1 LPPRQN
7 ADGAFHG
14 ELSYAAF
21 AGFGDRDRNFLLAR
35 RSFSGVAED
44 KRDQIVFRRTNPSNC
59 KLQSEEGV
67 LLGWDLA
74 ERIVG
79 SEFERY
85 RAARSGRLQSLDC
98 TRDKKAGP
106 STARQEEQKRAE

>member
-1 LPPRQN
+1 VSTSGGASLVLNWFKVAARQN

-21 AGFGDRDRNFLLAR
+21 AGFGDRDRNFLFAR

-79 SEFERY
+79 SEFERS
-85 RAARSGRLQSLDC
+85 RGEERPASVPRLHSG
-98 TRDKKAGP
+98 
-106 STARQEEQKRAE
+106 